1 MQINHQPGHR
11 DGDAH
16 SHKMEGHPVPVEGG
30 AGGKGMAAERGSVNE
45 RPGECLMHRRDD
57 ETSVLPPAVGR
68 PLGSGA
74 QSGQAPAQSYG
85 HAASC
90 AGLPVFITNGN
101 KPCFSKERVP

>member
-57 ETSVLPPAVGR
+57 ETSVLLPAAGG

-74 QSGQAPAQSYG
+74 QSGQAPHTELRARGFVRRATSIYYKWQ
-85 HAASC
+85 
-90 AGLPVFITNGN
+90 
-101 KPCFSKERVP
+101 